1 MTAIK
6 QKAVCSPGHWK
17 NVAKYLDDERALAR
31 ASQNLADESRWA
43 AEMDATREAYGHNA
57 PGKKGAK
64 CTYAYHQVL
73 AFNPDECSCNGGR
86 MTPEACMEYARQYVE
101 GRYGAYEAAWVLHLE
116 HCAADGTDR
125 YAVHMVVNRT
135 NLETG
140 RRLNEGRSKNAKIE
154 RANAVRDMDAKWG
167 LAQMREGERNC
178 RIHAQH
184 PTKRELAIAARGA
197 RSDKQY
203 IRDAV
208 AAATAWRASQR
219 GWASRP
225 QSWQCAASTRRWS
238 AEQDAASK
246 RVSVKQPGAG
256 ARLLYLCEASD
267 SALPR
272 SPAGQDHLAQRTC
285 RRHVCEHKCTS
296 CINPASDSTC

>member
-6 QKAVCSPGHWK
+6 QKAVCSPDHWK

-86 MTPEACMEYARQYVE
+86 MTPEACMEYARQYAG
-101 GRYGAYEAAWVLHLE
+101 GRYGAHEAAWVLHLE
-116 HCAADGTDR
+116 HCAADGTNR

-154 RANAVRDMDAKWG
+154 RANAVRDMDAEWG

-178 RIHAQH
+178 RIHAQQ

-203 IRDAV
+203 IREAV
-208 AAATAWRASQR
+208 AASMPEARACREQNKVRALAKSLDAKGVEMHVAGDGKGLTFERKSTGRKVR
-219 GWASRP
+219 GYKLGRGYSMAGIAKGLGI
-225 QSWQCAASTRRWS
+225 QAAKL
-238 AEQDAASK
+238 A
-246 RVSVKQPGAG
+246 V
-256 ARLLYLCEASD
+256 
-267 SALPR
+267 R
-272 SPAGQDHLAQRTC
+272 SIDEEMER
-285 RRHVCEHKCTS
+285 
-296 CINPASDSTC
+296 

>member
-1 MTAIK
+1 MTAIM
-6 QKAVCSPGHWK
+6 QKAICSPGHWK
-17 NVAKYLDDERALAR
+17 NVANYLDDERALAR
-31 ASQNLADESRWA
+31 ASQNLADESSWA

-86 MTPEACMEYARQYVE
+86 MTPEACMKYARQYAE

-167 LAQMREGERNC
+167 LAQMREGKRNC
-178 RIHAQH
+178 RIHAQQ
-184 PTKRELAIAARGA
+184 PTKRELAIAARNA

-203 IRDAV
+203 IREAI
-208 AAATAWRASQR
+208 
-219 GWASRP
+219 
-225 QSWQCAASTRRWS
+225 AASIPE
-238 AEQDAASK
+238 AHACHEQNKVRALARSFDAKGVEMHISSDGKGLAFERKSTGRK
-246 RVSVKQPGAG
+246 VRGYKLGRGYSMAG
-256 ARLLYLCEASD
+256 IAKGLGIQAAMLTARSMEEGME
-267 SALPR
+267 R
-272 SPAGQDHLAQRTC
+272 
-285 RRHVCEHKCTS
+285 
-296 CINPASDSTC
+296 